1 MIFFCSLICDR
12 TNAIGKHIFVQNTNL
27 CYSFVLLQQTNN
39 VLSKESLPSFNIK
52 LTSFMLI
59 WKKEIPLC
67 AKILIYGVIC
77 FQIQQKQFFK
87 RINYK
92 FILNIYEFGSILCL
106 GFTKQTKFTFLPV
119 HPIFIISMI

>member
-39 VLSKESLPSFNIK
+39 VLTKESLPSFNIK
-52 LTSFMLI
+52 FNEFYVNLKTG
-59 WKKEIPLC
+59 IPLC
-67 AKILIYGVIC
+67 AKILIYGVI
-77 FQIQQKQFFK
+77 FFHIQQKQFFRK
-87 RINYK
+87 ISYK